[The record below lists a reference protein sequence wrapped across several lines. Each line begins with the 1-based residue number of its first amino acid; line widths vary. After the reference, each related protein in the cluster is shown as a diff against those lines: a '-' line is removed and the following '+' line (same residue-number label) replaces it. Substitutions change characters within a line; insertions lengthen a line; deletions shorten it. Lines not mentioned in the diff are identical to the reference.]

1 MEAGFRESGIGSV
14 TGTDPTPLVAIRTA
28 GLAFDC
34 VIGHATESGSIRLL
48 VPPSYIRMMLNVANQ
63 RFVANGERRERFR
76 QALLRGLAANRS
88 DGGRPDGWEPEHI
101 RRERKRAEGLR
112 RRAELMSQRQE
123 QSESSQKED
132 AVTSLETLLEDSV

>member
-34 VIGHATESGSIRLL
+34 VIGHATESGSVRLL
-48 VPPSYIRMMLNVANQ
+48 VPPSYIRMMLVVANE

-76 QALLRGLAANRS
+76 QALLRNLAVDKS
-88 DGGRPDGWEPEHI
+88 ESGKPHGWEPEDV

-112 RRAELMSQRQE
+112 RRDELMSQRQ
-123 QSESSQKED
+123 QQD
-132 AVTSLETLLEDSV
+132 ASA